1 MKRFLFIL
9 AALFSLVQLSA
20 QEVGVTSESYKK
32 LNYESLVVLIDASPD
47 LVEQKWEQFWDDR
60 YDVNIKRFDRDNSG
74 TAYLGE
80 QVALPIISPKNLN
93 LYSKISPVGNET
105 RVTLAMAFSEND
117 IVTKGAHGTSFV
129 AAEAMMKEFGNYFYT
144 GYFDEQ
150 LKTVRDELEDVRD
163 DRSDASDDVE
173 KAKRKIDKYEKRIK
187 KYQDRIDKE
196 RKEVGNELETAEEKA
211 RRIQT
216 LEAQLRELE
225 RLRARYLG

>member
-1 MKRFLFIL
+1 MKRLLFTLLTSIFFL
-9 AALFSLVQLSA
+9 QLSA
-20 QEVGVTSESYKK
+20 QEVGVTNENYKK
-32 LNYESLVVLIDASPD
+32 LNYESLVVLIDADPD
-47 LVEQKWEQFWDDR
+47 LVEEKWEDFWDDR
-60 YDVNIKRFDRDNSG
+60 YDVNIKKFDRDNSG

-80 QVALPIISPKNLN
+80 QVALPIISPKNVN

-105 RVTLAMAFSEND
+105 RVTMAMAFSEND
-117 IVTKGAHGTSFV
+117 IVTRGAHGTSFV
-129 AAEAMMKEFGNYFYT
+129 AAEAMMKEFSNYFYT

-150 LKTVRDELEDVRD
+150 LEAVRDELKDVRD
-163 DRSDASDDVE
+163 DRTDASDDVE
-173 KAKRKIDKYEKRIK
+173 KAKRKIEKYEKKIK

-196 RKEVGNELETAEEKA
+196 REEVGDELETAEEKA